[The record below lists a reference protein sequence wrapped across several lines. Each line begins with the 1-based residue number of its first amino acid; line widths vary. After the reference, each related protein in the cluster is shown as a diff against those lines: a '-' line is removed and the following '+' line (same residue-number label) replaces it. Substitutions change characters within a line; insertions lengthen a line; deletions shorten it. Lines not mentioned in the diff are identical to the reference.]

1 MERSQGVSGGSR
13 VERANRCVCELR
25 RRGLGPGPGLDGD
38 WGSWHPGGGPAM
50 VCRLASPGSA
60 VSAEWMHLL
69 KARPPL
75 EWNPVAGFSW
85 PPRFPIL
92 STPKSLGRKST

>member
-1 MERSQGVSGGSR
+1 M
-13 VERANRCVCELR
+13 A
-25 RRGLGPGPGLDGD
+25 
-38 WGSWHPGGGPAM
+38 
-50 VCRLASPGSA
+50 CRLASPGSA

-69 KARPPL
+69 NARPPL

-92 STPKSLGRKST
+92 PTPKKSGKKKHLTTQILHALVPTPLLATCCVTLAKSLPLPGTQFPHLHQEKIVDLEAL

>member
-1 MERSQGVSGGSR
+1 
-13 VERANRCVCELR
+13 
-25 RRGLGPGPGLDGD
+25 
-38 WGSWHPGGGPAM
+38 M

-69 KARPPL
+69 NERPSL

-92 STPKSLGRKST
+92 PTPKSLGRKST